1 MAALK
6 SKESSQSR
14 SSDYSKSAPELSEAG
29 ENPSQDGNMR
39 VRLDMALHDLEATQA
54 NLDLERQ
61 RVSFMLFVLFY
72 FQKATIV

>member
-1 MAALK
+1 
-6 SKESSQSR
+6 
-14 SSDYSKSAPELSEAG
+14 
-29 ENPSQDGNMR
+29 
-39 VRLDMALHDLEATQA
+39 MALHDLEATQA